1 MLISKRPNYLILKA
15 SLLLTLILFSF
26 YLLFQLEL
34 INLIVE
40 SDRSKISMI
49 ILAIYV
55 LATVHWF
62 YVALSL
68 DREISSIIEP
78 KENTLIGRFL
88 LNTDKNSEKNNL
100 LLIEDELSNKH
111 SLGYLAVDVLLK
123 LGLTGT
129 VIGFI
134 LMLLPIGEI
143 KDFDPEILQKLLSTM
158 SGGMAVALYTTLTGL
173 VTSMIL
179 KFQYFVLD
187 SSLSQTINHLNSE
200 YQ

>member
-1 MLISKRPNYLILKA
+1 M
-15 SLLLTLILFSF
+15 
-26 YLLFQLEL
+26 

-78 KENTLIGRFL
+78 KENTLIG

-200 YQ
+200 Y

>member
-111 SLGYLAVDVLLK
+111 SVGYLAVDVLLK

-187 SSLSQTINHLNSE
+187 TSLSQTINHLNSE

>member
-111 SLGYLAVDVLLK
+111 SVGYLAVDVLLK

-129 VIGFI
+129 VIG
-134 LMLLPIGEI
+134 
-143 KDFDPEILQKLLSTM
+143 LS
-158 SGGMAVALYTTLTGL
+158 L
-173 VTSMIL
+173 IH
-179 KFQYFVLD
+179 
-187 SSLSQTINHLNSE
+187 I
-200 YQ
+200 

>member
-111 SLGYLAVDVLLK
+111 SVGYLAVDVLLK

>member
-34 INLIVE
+34 INLIVD

-111 SLGYLAVDVLLK
+111 SVGYLAVDVLLK

-200 YQ
+200 Y

>member
-1 MLISKRPNYLILKA
+1 
-15 SLLLTLILFSF
+15 
-26 YLLFQLEL
+26 
-34 INLIVE
+34 
-40 SDRSKISMI
+40 MI

-88 LNTDKNSEKNNL
+88 LNTDKNLEKNNL

-111 SLGYLAVDVLLK
+111 SVGYLAVDVLLK

-200 YQ
+200 Y

>member
-100 LLIEDELSNKH
+100 SLIEDELSNKH
-111 SLGYLAVDVLLK
+111 SVGYLAVDVLLK

-200 YQ
+200 Y

>member
-49 ILAIYV
+49 ILTIYV

-111 SLGYLAVDVLLK
+111 SVGYLAVDVLLK

-143 KDFDPEILQKLLSTM
+143 KDFDDQRPKIRKNLFFNP
-158 SGGMAVALYTTLTGL
+158 
-173 VTSMIL
+173 I
-179 KFQYFVLD
+179 FF
-187 SSLSQTINHLNSE
+187 
-200 YQ
+200 

>member
-55 LATVHWF
+55 LATIHWF
-62 YVALSL
+62 YIALSL

-111 SLGYLAVDVLLK
+111 SVGYLAVDVLLK

-200 YQ
+200 Y

>member
-100 LLIEDELSNKH
+100 LLMEDELSNKH
-111 SLGYLAVDVLLK
+111 SVGYLAVDVLLK

-200 YQ
+200 Y

>member
-49 ILAIYV
+49 ILTIYV

>member
-111 SLGYLAVDVLLK
+111 SVGYLAVDVLLK

-129 VIGFI
+129 VIGC
-134 LMLLPIGEI
+134 L
-143 KDFDPEILQKLLSTM
+143 
-158 SGGMAVALYTTLTGL
+158 LYT
-173 VTSMIL
+173 S
-179 KFQYFVLD
+179 D
-187 SSLSQTINHLNSE
+187 AADE
-200 YQ
+200 

>member
-55 LATVHWF
+55 LATAHWF

-111 SLGYLAVDVLLK
+111 SVGYLAVDVLLK

>member
-1 MLISKRPNYLILKA
+1 
-15 SLLLTLILFSF
+15 
-26 YLLFQLEL
+26 
-34 INLIVE
+34 
-40 SDRSKISMI
+40 MI

-111 SLGYLAVDVLLK
+111 SVGYLAVDVLLK

>member
-111 SLGYLAVDVLLK
+111 SVGYLAVDVLLK

-134 LMLLPIGEI
+134 LMLLPIG
-143 KDFDPEILQKLLSTM
+143 
-158 SGGMAVALYTTLTGL
+158 
-173 VTSMIL
+173 
-179 KFQYFVLD
+179 
-187 SSLSQTINHLNSE
+187 
-200 YQ
+200 

>member
-88 LNTDKNSEKNNL
+88 LNTDKNLEKNNL

-111 SLGYLAVDVLLK
+111 SVGYLAVDVLLK

>member
-49 ILAIYV
+49 ILVIYV

-111 SLGYLAVDVLLK
+111 SVGYLAVDVLLK

-200 YQ
+200 Y

>member
-68 DREISSIIEP
+68 DREISFIIEP

-88 LNTDKNSEKNNL
+88 LNTDKNLEKNNL

-111 SLGYLAVDVLLK
+111 SVGYLAVDVLLK

-200 YQ
+200 Y

>member
-1 MLISKRPNYLILKA
+1 MLISRRPNYLILKA
-15 SLLLTLILFSF
+15 ALLLTLVLFSF

-55 LATVHWF
+55 LASVHWF

-111 SLGYLAVDVLLK
+111 SVGYLAVDVLLK

-200 YQ
+200 Y

>member
-111 SLGYLAVDVLLK
+111 SVGYLAVDVLLK

-179 KFQYFVLD
+179 KFLYFVLD

-200 YQ
+200 Y

>member
-78 KENTLIGRFL
+78 KENTFIGRFL

-111 SLGYLAVDVLLK
+111 SVGYLAVDVLLK

>member
-1 MLISKRPNYLILKA
+1 M
-15 SLLLTLILFSF
+15 
-26 YLLFQLEL
+26 

-158 SGGMAVALYTTLTGL
+158 SGGMAVAL
-173 VTSMIL
+173 
-179 KFQYFVLD
+179 
-187 SSLSQTINHLNSE
+187 
-200 YQ
+200 

>member
-88 LNTDKNSEKNNL
+88 LNTDKNSEKNDL

-111 SLGYLAVDVLLK
+111 SVGYLAVDVLLK

-200 YQ
+200 Y

>member
-1 MLISKRPNYLILKA
+1 MNIIKAIIERISKIVNNERKD
-15 SLLLTLILFSF
+15 
-26 YLLFQLEL
+26 
-34 INLIVE
+34 LIVV

-111 SLGYLAVDVLLK
+111 SVGYLAVDVLLK

-179 KFQYFVLD
+179 KFC
-187 SSLSQTINHLNSE
+187 TIRNL
-200 YQ
+200 

>member
-1 MLISKRPNYLILKA
+1 M
-15 SLLLTLILFSF
+15 
-26 YLLFQLEL
+26 

-78 KENTLIGRFL
+78 NENTLIGRFL

-111 SLGYLAVDVLLK
+111 SVGYLAVDVLLK

-200 YQ
+200 Y

>member
-1 MLISKRPNYLILKA
+1 MLISKKPNYLILKA

-34 INLIVE
+34 INLIVD

-111 SLGYLAVDVLLK
+111 SVGYLAVDVLLK

>member
-34 INLIVE
+34 INLIVV

-111 SLGYLAVDVLLK
+111 SVGYLAVDVLLK

>member
-1 MLISKRPNYLILKA
+1 M
-15 SLLLTLILFSF
+15 
-26 YLLFQLEL
+26 EL

-111 SLGYLAVDVLLK
+111 SVGYLAVDVLLK

-200 YQ
+200 Y

>member
-88 LNTDKNSEKNNL
+88 LNTDKTSEKNNL

-111 SLGYLAVDVLLK
+111 SVGYLAVDVLLK

-200 YQ
+200 Y

>member
-111 SLGYLAVDVLLK
+111 SVGYLAVDVLLK

-158 SGGMAVALYTTLTGL
+158 SGGMAFALYTTLTGL

>member
-88 LNTDKNSEKNNL
+88 LNTDKSSEKNNL

-111 SLGYLAVDVLLK
+111 SVGYLAVDVLLK

-200 YQ
+200 Y

>member
-1 MLISKRPNYLILKA
+1 M
-15 SLLLTLILFSF
+15 
-26 YLLFQLEL
+26 

-111 SLGYLAVDVLLK
+111 SVGYLAVDVLLK

-173 VTSMIL
+173 VNSMIL

>member
-1 MLISKRPNYLILKA
+1 M
-15 SLLLTLILFSF
+15 
-26 YLLFQLEL
+26 

-111 SLGYLAVDVLLK
+111 SVGYLAVDVLLK

>member
-1 MLISKRPNYLILKA
+1 MLISRKPNYLILKA

-49 ILAIYV
+49 ILTIYV

-111 SLGYLAVDVLLK
+111 SVGYLAVDVLLK

-200 YQ
+200 Y

>member
-111 SLGYLAVDVLLK
+111 SVAYLAVDDLLK
-123 LGLTGT
+123 IGLTGT

>member
-88 LNTDKNSEKNNL
+88 LNTDKSSEKNNL

-111 SLGYLAVDVLLK
+111 SVGYLAVDVLLK

-179 KFQYFVLD
+179 KFQYFILD

-200 YQ
+200 Y

>member
-1 MLISKRPNYLILKA
+1 M
-15 SLLLTLILFSF
+15 
-26 YLLFQLEL
+26 

-88 LNTDKNSEKNNL
+88 LNTDKSSEKNNL

-111 SLGYLAVDVLLK
+111 SVGYLAVDVLLK

>member
-1 MLISKRPNYLILKA
+1 M
-15 SLLLTLILFSF
+15 
-26 YLLFQLEL
+26 EL
-34 INLIVE
+34 INLIVK

-111 SLGYLAVDVLLK
+111 SVGYLAVDVLLK

-200 YQ
+200 Y

>member
-1 MLISKRPNYLILKA
+1 MLIYKRPNYLILKA

-111 SLGYLAVDVLLK
+111 SVGYLAVDVLLK

-200 YQ
+200 Y